1 MEPDATDTRREF
13 AKALTGLRLQSGLTV
28 RELARRLGTP
38 TATVGDYFSGRHL
51 PGPAQLVLFKSLLHE
66 CGVEEPAI
74 SEWVDA
80 LNRVRRTTDGRVARG
95 PAPYRGLEPFGIQ
108 DAGLFFGRE
117 TATAELIARLGDAL
131 RAPPSEVAW
140 PLMIVGPSGSGKSS
154 LLRAGLASGVTAG
167 ALDGGQP
174 WQVTILTPGECSSES
189 LGVFATNL
197 SGGRHLVVVDQLE
210 EVFACSAPE
219 RERFLDGLAA
229 LRPPQAAVVAALR
242 ADFYGAASAEPTLL
256 PALRGSQLL
265 IGPMNSDEVRAAIVE
280 PARSVGADV
289 EPALVELLIADL
301 SPTGEGGL
309 ANAAGALPLL
319 SHALLATWT
328 RARHN
333 RLTVSAYKAAG
344 GLHGAVAQSAENLYS
359 RLTESEQAL
368 ARRMFCRLVR
378 VDDDGPF
385 TRRRVALRELAE
397 LAEAGREA
405 HDRPGDEAE
414 PAHPGLLD
422 RFVAARLL
430 TAGPGSVELSHE
442 ALISAW
448 PRLAEWLASDRAGLR
463 MHRQLTQAANA
474 WVDADRDEALLLHG
488 TRLQAITEWAHE
500 PGHRVELNETEQHFF
515 EASTNRAQAER
526 AAERRRRRRG
536 QQLAGLI
543 AALALAAI
551 VFAVLA
557 LAARQSA
564 IHARDQALSRQVAGE
579 ASDLAGA
586 DPGLAMQLAAAAFRI
601 SPTAEATSSL
611 LDSSAAEMPTR
622 ILGPIGPTLL
632 ASDGAGRLFAVV
644 PASASA
650 AASARIYLGN
660 TRAAVPRLLGT
671 LTAVPD
677 TDAVALDAAGRLLAM
692 GNGAGR
698 VALWSLANP
707 ARPVEVARLHVPGGA
722 DALAFSRNGSR
733 LAAGTGAGTVA
744 QWILASAA
752 APLRLGSLTVPGRPS
767 LAAVTYSPSGRALAT
782 VGAGGA
788 LAVWKLAAR
797 PALVARLT
805 VAATQMTTVAYSPDG
820 ATLVAGAHDLTLW
833 HWGVGSNGAPITPA
847 QALHGFANWIDSLTF
862 SHDGGYL
869 AAGSSDNTVRV
880 WQTGTWSQVATFTDV
895 SPVTGIDFLA
905 GDRTLATVDENG
917 TIRLWPFPPPTSDQT
932 VGPAYTIDYTS
943 DGEELAA
950 VTGGPSGRVEIWN
963 TRNAWQPYR
972 VASITMPP
980 AFGPV
985 ASVGAMTPD
994 GRILAVGNAK
1004 AAVQVYALDAAGQ
1017 AHAMGPPLTGA
1028 HPAIE
1033 QINFSPSG
1041 TLLSVGDDSGQVH
1054 LYDISEPS
1062 RPRLLSVI
1070 DRTGASGNVFGV
1082 SYSPNGRLMAIGCN
1096 DHKVWLWNIS
1106 DPAHPR
1112 LLAALGGF
1120 SAAVYTT
1127 AISPDG
1133 RTLIAGGADDT
1144 VRLWDITSPSRP
1156 RPLGPALTGPADNVY
1171 QVGVS
1176 PDGSTLGAATTGGEV
1191 WLWSLGDLSRPR
1203 LIATLHAAHGLLY
1216 DLTFS
1221 PDDHTLVAGAST
1233 QTITFWHYRP
1243 SEVNNR
1249 ICHLA
1254 GSPLTRAE
1262 WARYIPGAPYAP
1274 PCSR

>member
-1 MEPDATDTRREF
+1 MAPDAIENRREF
-13 AKALTGLRLQSGLTV
+13 AQALTALRLQSGLTV

-51 PGPAQLVLFKSLLHE
+51 PGPAQVSLFKALLGE
-66 CGVEEPAI
+66 CGVEEP
-74 SEWVDA
+74 SVGEWVDA
-80 LNRVRRTTDGRVARG
+80 LSRVRRTTDGRVARG
-95 PAPYRGLEPFGIQ
+95 PAPYRGLEPFGIE

-117 TATAELIARLGDAL
+117 AATAELIARLGEAL
-131 RAPPSEVAW
+131 RAPDSEVAW
-140 PLMIVGPSGSGKSS
+140 PLIVVGPSGSGKSS
-154 LLRAGLASGVTAG
+154 LLRAGLASGVGAG

-174 WQVTILTPGECSSES
+174 WQVTVLTPEECSSES
-189 LGVFATNL
+189 LAAFATTA
-197 SGGRHLVVVDQLE
+197 SGGPHLVVVDQLE
-210 EVFACSAPE
+210 EVFAFPAQE
-219 RERFLDGLAA
+219 RELFLAGLAG
-229 LRPPQAAVVAALR
+229 LRPPHAVVVAALR
-242 ADFYGAASAEPTLL
+242 ADFYGAASAEATLL
-256 PALRGSQLL
+256 PALRGSQVL
-265 IGPMNSDEVRAAIVE
+265 IGAMNSDEVRAAIVE
-280 PARSVGADV
+280 PARSVGTEV

-301 SPTGEGGL
+301 APAGESL

-359 RLTESEQAL
+359 KLSAPEQAL
-368 ARRMFCRLVR
+368 ARQMFCRLVR

-397 LAEAGREA
+397 LAAAGREA
-405 HDRPGDEAE
+405 GADAADEAA

-422 RFVAARLL
+422 RFVAGRLL
-430 TAGPGSVELSHE
+430 TAGSGVVELSHE

-448 PRLAEWLASDRAGLR
+448 PRLTEWLARDRAGLR
-463 MHRQLTQAANA
+463 MHRQLTQAANVWA
-474 WVDADRDEALLLHG
+474 DADRDEALLLHG
-488 TRLQAITEWAHE
+488 PRLQAITEWALE
-500 PGHRVELNETEQHFF
+500 PGQRVELNDTEQQFF
-515 EASTNRAQAER
+515 EASSRRAQAER

-557 LAARQSA
+557 LVARQSA
-564 IHARDQALSRQVAGE
+564 IHARDQALSRQVAVE

-601 SPTAEATSSL
+601 SPTTEATSAL
-611 LDSSAAEMPTR
+611 LDASAAEMPTR

-632 ASDGAGRLFAVV
+632 ASDGSGGVFAVV
-644 PASASA
+644 ASSSA
-650 AASARIYLGN
+650 RARIYRPDTG
-660 TRAAVPRLLGT
+660 TAAPRLLGT
-671 LTAVPD
+671 LTGITDA
-677 TDAVALDAAGRLLAM
+677 DAVAFDASGRVLAM
-692 GNGAGR
+692 GNAAGR
-698 VALWSLANP
+698 VTLWSLAHP
-707 ARPVEVARLHVPGGA
+707 ARPVEIARLHVRGGA
-722 DALAFSRNGSR
+722 EALAFSLNGSR
-733 LAAGTGAGTVA
+733 LAAATGAGAVA
-744 QWILASAA
+744 QWSLSPDA
-752 APLRLGSLTVPGRPS
+752 APDALPSLTVPGRPS

-797 PALVARLT
+797 PALLARVT

-820 ATLVAGAHDLTLW
+820 STLVAGAHDLTLW
-833 HWGVGSNGAPITPA
+833 HWGVGSNGAPTTPA
-847 QALHGFANWIDSLTF
+847 QALHGFANWIDSLAF
-862 SHDGGYL
+862 SHDGRYL
-869 AAGSSDNTVRV
+869 AAGSSDNTVRI
-880 WQTGTWSQVATFTDV
+880 WQTGTWSQTATFTDV
-895 SPVTGIDFLA
+895 SPVTGIAFVA

-917 TIRLWPFPPPTSDQT
+917 TTRLWPFPPPTSDQT

-943 DGEELAA
+943 DGDELAA
-950 VTGGPSGRVEIWN
+950 VTGGARGRVEIWD

-985 ASVGAMTPD
+985 AAVGAMTPD
-994 GRILAVGNAK
+994 GKLLAVGNAK
-1004 AAVQVYALDAAGQ
+1004 ADVQEYALDGSG
-1017 AHAMGPPLTGA
+1017 HAQPVGPLLTGA

-1041 TLLSVGDDSGQVH
+1041 TLLSIGDDSGQVH
-1054 LYDISEPS
+1054 LYDVREPG

-1070 DRTGASGNVFGV
+1070 DRTGASSNVFGV

-1106 DPAHPR
+1106 DPGRPR
-1112 LLAALGGF
+1112 LLAVLGGF
-1120 SAAVYTT
+1120 GAAVYST

-1144 VRLWDITSPSRP
+1144 VRLWDITTPSHP
-1156 RPLGPALTGPADNVY
+1156 RPLGPPLTGPADNVY

-1176 PDGSTLGAATTGGEV
+1176 PDGGTLAAATTGGEV
-1191 WLWSLGDLSRPR
+1191 WLWSLGDRSSPR

-1221 PDDHTLVAGAST
+1221 PDGRTLVVGSST
-1233 QTITFWHYRP
+1233 QTMTFWHYRP
-1243 SEVNNR
+1243 SQVSSR
-1249 ICHLA
+1249 ICRLA

-1262 WARYIPGAPYAP
+1262 WARYIPGAPYVL
-1274 PCSR
+1274 PCSRA